1 MGVRVPPFAPIG
13 LVWNCSLDIYLV
25 DGTYELFRHYYALP
39 SARDEGGREVAA
51 VRGVLAS
58 VLGMIKGGATH
69 IAVATDHVIE
79 SFRNGLWPGY
89 KTSAGV
95 EADLLAQF
103 PLLEEVLTAA
113 GLVVWPMV
121 EFEADDALAAAAAA
135 SARDA
140 RVEHVIICTPDKDLA
155 QCVQGT
161 RIVQL
166 NRRTRV
172 TLDEQGVVRKFGV
185 SPASIPDYLALVGDA
200 ADGYPGLPGWG
211 AKSSAAVLAKF
222 VHLESI
228 PMDCR
233 EWRVNA
239 TNAGV
244 LADTLCRERDRA
256 LLFRTLATL
265 RTDIALF
272 EDVQQLRWKGPT
284 PAFTALAARL
294 DAALTETRRPV
305 SRHSL
310 SAPILG
316 SATRR

>member
-1 MGVRVPPFAPIG
+1 
-13 LVWNCSLDIYLV
+13 LDVHLV

-39 SARDEGGREVAA
+39 SARDSDGREVAA

-58 VLGMIKGGATH
+58 VLGMIKDGATH

-79 SFRNGLWPGY
+79 SFRNQLWPGY
-89 KTSAGV
+89 KTG
-95 EADLLAQF
+95 EGIEPDLLAQF
-103 PLLEEVLTAA
+103 PLLEEVLSAA
-113 GLVVWPMV
+113 GIVVWPMV
-121 EFEADDALAAAAAA
+121 EFEADDALAAAAVAA
-135 SARDA
+135 ARDA
-140 RVEHVIICTPDKDLA
+140 RVERVIICTTDKDLA
-155 QCVQGT
+155 QCVRGT
-161 RIVQL
+161 RVVQL

-172 TLDEQGVVRKFGV
+172 SLDEAGVIQKFGV

-211 AKSSAAVLAKF
+211 AKSSAAVLARF

-228 PMDCR
+228 PLDSR

-239 TNAGV
+239 ANASA
-244 LADTLCRERDRA
+244 LAATLSRERERA

-272 EDVQQLRWKGPT
+272 DNVDQLLWNGPT
-284 PAFTALAARL
+284 SAFAALAARL

-305 SRHSL
+305 SRRSL

-316 SATRR
+316 SASRR